1 MFSPFPG
8 LKPNISK
15 CKIGGLIPLKGVEM
29 SVCSMK
35 SADLTRDAI
44 KILGIYF
51 SYNMNLMNQKN
62 YCQAFTN
69 IHGIL
74 KPWRM
79 RNFFIEGKI
88 VLCKTLAISKLGYLA
103 LLTVIPNHT
112 IDEVAKIQKYFVW
125 DDLSPKIKHETVRVD
140 LKAGGINNIDIRFKF
155 VILQRS

>member
-15 CKIGGLIPLKGVEM
+15 CKISGLIPLKGVEM

-125 DDLSPKIKHETVRVD
+125 DDLSPKIKHETVRAD

>member
-8 LKPNISK
+8 FKPNISK
-15 CKIGGLIPLKGVEM
+15 CKIGGLSPLKGVEM

-51 SYNMNLMNQKN
+51 SYSMNLINQKN

-74 KPWRM
+74 KTM
-79 RNFFIEGKI
+79 EDEKFFIEVKI
-88 VLCKTLAISKLGYLA
+88 VLCKTLAVSKLVSLA

-112 IDEVAKIQKYFVW
+112 IDEVAKIQKHFIW
-125 DDLSPKIKHETVRVD
+125 DDLSPKIKHETVRMD
-140 LKAGGINNIDIRFKF
+140 LKAGGHK
-155 VILQRS
+155 